1 MSCVSPLAPSMHV
14 NTKNGPNLEMG
25 PWDDHRNMADGER
38 IDKQRQRKQK
48 DEEIA

>member
-14 NTKNGPNLEMG
+14 NTKNGPNLEG
-25 PWDDHRNMADGER
+25 WDDHRNMADGER
-38 IDKQRQRKQK
+38 IDKQRQRKQN